1 MITPI
6 ALLAAIN
13 VKSTIFWVINIVAL
27 AALVGVIWKA
37 VKNSSIKDAITP
49 LIIIIIVAI
58 VLQIANEALTPNS
71 TIGQDGGDFV
81 KSTISDAKRGSVQ

>member
-13 VKSTIFWVINIVAL
+13 IKSTIFWVINIVAL

-37 VKNSSIKDAITP
+37 VKNTSIKDAITP
-49 LIIIIIVAI
+49 LVIIIIVAI
-58 VLQIANEALTPNS
+58 VLQVANEALMPNS
-71 TIGQDGGDFV
+71 SIGQTGGDFV
-81 KSTISDAKRGSVQ
+81 KTTVNDAKNGVS

>member
-13 VKSTIFWVINIVAL
+13 IKSTIFWVINIIAL

-49 LIIIIIVAI
+49 LVIIIILAI
-58 VLQIANEALTPNS
+58 VLQVANEALIPNS
-71 TIGQDGGDFV
+71 SIGQTGGDFV
-81 KSTISDAKRGSVQ
+81 KTTVNDAKNGVS

>member
-13 VKSTIFWVINIVAL
+13 IKSTIFWVINIVAL

-37 VKNSSIKDAITP
+37 VKNSSIKDVITP
-49 LIIIIIVAI
+49 LVIIIIVAI
-58 VLQIANEALTPNS
+58 VLQVANEALTPNS
-71 TIGQDGGDFV
+71 SIGQTGSEFV
-81 KSTISDAKRGSVQ
+81 KTTVNDARNGVQ

>member
-13 VKSTIFWVINIVAL
+13 IKSTIFWVINIAAL

-37 VKNSSIKDAITP
+37 VKNSSLKDAITP
-49 LIIIIIVAI
+49 LVIIIIVAI
-58 VLQIANEALTPNS
+58 VLQVANEALTPNS
-71 TIGQDGGDFV
+71 SIAQTGSDFV
-81 KSTISDAKRGSVQ
+81 KTTVNDARNGVQ